1 MCILSQNIINE
12 KIYLALWFWFMIL
25 FVIVGLQFVLR
36 LAIIAIPG
44 LRKSML
50 LSRLKNNKNRIDCL
64 ECNVGD
70 WFILTQ
76 ISKNVD
82 PFFYDKFMGEILSK
96 WRVNQPN
103 GLEMQGL
110 MNKEDV

>member
-1 MCILSQNIINE
+1 M
-12 KIYLALWFWFMIL
+12 
-25 FVIVGLQFVLR
+25 
-36 LAIIAIPG
+36 
-44 LRKSML
+44 
-50 LSRLKNNKNRIDCL
+50 

-96 WRVNQPN
+96 WCPPN
-103 GLEMQGL
+103 VMLQTNGSLEMQGL
-110 MNKEDV
+110 VEKEDV

>member
-1 MCILSQNIINE
+1 MGKNQPVLADRELPRLINFPFSYIL
-12 KIYLALWFWFMIL
+12 
-25 FVIVGLQFVLR
+25 
-36 LAIIAIPG
+36 AIPG

>member
-1 MCILSQNIINE
+1 M
-12 KIYLALWFWFMIL
+12 
-25 FVIVGLQFVLR
+25 
-36 LAIIAIPG
+36 
-44 LRKSML
+44 
-50 LSRLKNNKNRIDCL
+50 

-96 WRVNQPN
+96 WRTNQPN
-103 GLEMQGL
+103 GSLEMQGL
-110 MNKEDV
+110 MVKEDV